1 MKESKFVRTKI
12 VVGYVLIALIGL
24 TAMIY
29 VWRQTGALLEPDHS
43 QQELRRRRG
52 LVNQTLYHLYEA
64 ETYGQMLVAGY
75 ASYENRYKRELRLVR
90 ECIDSLRMRA
100 DDESQQM
107 RLDTIVR
114 LIAGKEQGIKALDR
128 NLRSAGTATLLSEN
142 IQRMIP
148 MLDSLSQPTIE
159 PDTILVRDT
168 VRVAPKKKRN
178 FFRRFGDLFSPP
190 KNDSQ
195 VVVKT
200 RVRIDAP
207 PRQMSLGDTIAVVLQ
222 DLEQRVTSERLALYD
237 KAWREGLR
245 LQRNNQQINQRIY
258 RLIIDFEEEETAYLW
273 ERMQAREQ
281 VRRSS
286 LVILGSVAAGS
297 LLVMLLFV
305 GILWRD
311 VNRSNR
317 YKRQL
322 EAANRHNEALLEARE
337 KLMLT
342 ITHDIK
348 APLGSIMGYIDLLT
362 RLDLGKRGALY
373 LDHMKSSADHLLEL
387 VTDLL
392 DFYKLDSNKVAVNRI
407 AFSPADLFTA
417 VCTGFEPVA
426 AAKGIELRCTLAAEL
441 SGQVAGDPSR
451 VRQIAENL
459 LSNAIKFTDRGFVAF
474 DAWLEEGRL
483 LFRVSD
489 TGRGIGPEERE
500 RIFQEF
506 VRLPSAGGVSGV
518 GLGLSIVDRLVKL
531 LGGTIEL
538 ESEPGAG
545 SRFLVAVPVGEA
557 EDDASEKEA
566 AAGMCPG
573 RVCMEGGRP
582 LRCLLVDD
590 DPLQLEMTAALC
602 RELGIETESCPFP
615 EYAEKL
621 VQESS
626 FDLVFTDIQMPS
638 ADGFSVLAA
647 VRGVDPAIPVVAV
660 SARGE
665 MDAGDFSARGFA
677 GCLRKPFT
685 ANELVAVLNTVC
697 GADAAVAPAGGGVS
711 AVGAEQ
717 ADGVDFSALTAY
729 AGDDTA
735 AARGILES
743 FAEQGA
749 ANCALLERALDDGDA
764 AALKAVAHKMAP
776 IFTMLGAVQVAAALR
791 TAESWEG
798 PLTDTLCREV
808 RTAAE
813 NIRAIIAEA
822 QKKVSLS

>member
-222 DLEQRVTSERLALYD
+222 DLEQRVTSERLAL
-237 KAWREGLR
+237 
-245 LQRNNQQINQRIY
+245 
-258 RLIIDFEEEETAYLW
+258 
-273 ERMQAREQ
+273 
-281 VRRSS
+281 
-286 LVILGSVAAGS
+286 
-297 LLVMLLFV
+297 
-305 GILWRD
+305 
-311 VNRSNR
+311 
-317 YKRQL
+317 
-322 EAANRHNEALLEARE
+322 
-337 KLMLT
+337 
-342 ITHDIK
+342 
-348 APLGSIMGYIDLLT
+348 
-362 RLDLGKRGALY
+362 
-373 LDHMKSSADHLLEL
+373 
-387 VTDLL
+387 
-392 DFYKLDSNKVAVNRI
+392 
-407 AFSPADLFTA
+407 
-417 VCTGFEPVA
+417 
-426 AAKGIELRCTLAAEL
+426 
-441 SGQVAGDPSR
+441 
-451 VRQIAENL
+451 
-459 LSNAIKFTDRGFVAF
+459 
-474 DAWLEEGRL
+474 
-483 LFRVSD
+483 
-489 TGRGIGPEERE
+489 
-500 RIFQEF
+500 
-506 VRLPSAGGVSGV
+506 
-518 GLGLSIVDRLVKL
+518 SIVDRLVKL

-557 EDDASEKEA
+557 EDDASEKET

-590 DPLQLEMTAALC
+590 DPLQLEMTAVLC

-621 VQESS
+621 VQESA
-626 FDLVFTDIQMPS
+626 FDLVFTDIQMPGV
-638 ADGFSVLAA
+638 DGFEVLRRIRA
-647 VRGVDPAIPVVAV
+647 VRAELPVVAV
-660 SARGE
+660 SARSDDE
-665 MDAGDFSARGFA
+665 SAYVERGFA
-677 GCLRKPFT
+677 AVLRKPF
-685 ANELVAVLNTVC
+685 ARAELVAVLRRVVPEA
-697 GADAAVAPAGGGVS
+697 GVAPEECLPEED
-711 AVGAEQ
+711 AVRGFE
-717 ADGVDFSALTAY
+717 ALTAFARDDAEAAREIIRTFVAENEAHAETLRRAAL
-729 AGDDTA
+729 AGDA
-735 AARGILES
+735 V
-743 FAEQGA
+743 
-749 ANCALLERALDDGDA
+749 ALRAI
-764 AALKAVAHKMAP
+764 AHKMVP
-776 IFTMLGAVQVAAALR
+776 IYTLLGEEELAAALR
-791 TAESWEG
+791 RLERSEGSADGALRSAALGVAERVGEIVRAAKKEY
-798 PLTDTLCREV
+798 LCDR
-808 RTAAE
+808 
-813 NIRAIIAEA
+813 
-822 QKKVSLS
+822 

>member
-1 MKESKFVRTKI
+1 
-12 VVGYVLIALIGL
+12 
-24 TAMIY
+24 
-29 VWRQTGALLEPDHS
+29 
-43 QQELRRRRG
+43 
-52 LVNQTLYHLYEA
+52 
-64 ETYGQMLVAGY
+64 
-75 ASYENRYKRELRLVR
+75 
-90 ECIDSLRMRA
+90 
-100 DDESQQM
+100 
-107 RLDTIVR
+107 
-114 LIAGKEQGIKALDR
+114 
-128 NLRSAGTATLLSEN
+128 
-142 IQRMIP
+142 
-148 MLDSLSQPTIE
+148 
-159 PDTILVRDT
+159 
-168 VRVAPKKKRN
+168 
-178 FFRRFGDLFSPP
+178 
-190 KNDSQ
+190 
-195 VVVKT
+195 
-200 RVRIDAP
+200 
-207 PRQMSLGDTIAVVLQ
+207 
-222 DLEQRVTSERLALYD
+222 
-237 KAWREGLR
+237 
-245 LQRNNQQINQRIY
+245 
-258 RLIIDFEEEETAYLW
+258 
-273 ERMQAREQ
+273 
-281 VRRSS
+281 
-286 LVILGSVAAGS
+286 
-297 LLVMLLFV
+297 
-305 GILWRD
+305 
-311 VNRSNR
+311 
-317 YKRQL
+317 
-322 EAANRHNEALLEARE
+322 
-337 KLMLT
+337 
-342 ITHDIK
+342 
-348 APLGSIMGYIDLLT
+348 MGYIDLLT

>member
-1 MKESKFVRTKI
+1 M
-12 VVGYVLIALIGL
+12 
-24 TAMIY
+24 
-29 VWRQTGALLEPDHS
+29 
-43 QQELRRRRG
+43 
-52 LVNQTLYHLYEA
+52 
-64 ETYGQMLVAGY
+64 
-75 ASYENRYKRELRLVR
+75 
-90 ECIDSLRMRA
+90 
-100 DDESQQM
+100 
-107 RLDTIVR
+107 
-114 LIAGKEQGIKALDR
+114 
-128 NLRSAGTATLLSEN
+128 
-142 IQRMIP
+142 
-148 MLDSLSQPTIE
+148 
-159 PDTILVRDT
+159 
-168 VRVAPKKKRN
+168 
-178 FFRRFGDLFSPP
+178 
-190 KNDSQ
+190 
-195 VVVKT
+195 
-200 RVRIDAP
+200 
-207 PRQMSLGDTIAVVLQ
+207 
-222 DLEQRVTSERLALYD
+222 
-237 KAWREGLR
+237 
-245 LQRNNQQINQRIY
+245 
-258 RLIIDFEEEETAYLW
+258 
-273 ERMQAREQ
+273 
-281 VRRSS
+281 
-286 LVILGSVAAGS
+286 
-297 LLVMLLFV
+297 
-305 GILWRD
+305 
-311 VNRSNR
+311 
-317 YKRQL
+317 
-322 EAANRHNEALLEARE
+322 LEARE

-557 EDDASEKEA
+557 EDDASEKET

-590 DPLQLEMTAALC
+590 DPLQLEMTAVLC

-621 VQESS
+621 VQESA
-626 FDLVFTDIQMPS
+626 FDLVFTDIQMPGV
-638 ADGFSVLAA
+638 DGFEVLRRIRA
-647 VRGVDPAIPVVAV
+647 VRAELPVVAV
-660 SARGE
+660 SARSDDE
-665 MDAGDFSARGFA
+665 SAYVERGFA
-677 GCLRKPFT
+677 AVLRKPF
-685 ANELVAVLNTVC
+685 ARAELVAVLRRVVPEA
-697 GADAAVAPAGGGVS
+697 GVAPEECLPEED
-711 AVGAEQ
+711 AVRGFE
-717 ADGVDFSALTAY
+717 ALTAFARDDAEAAREIIRTFVAENEAHAETLRRAAL
-729 AGDDTA
+729 AGDA
-735 AARGILES
+735 V
-743 FAEQGA
+743 
-749 ANCALLERALDDGDA
+749 ALRAI
-764 AALKAVAHKMAP
+764 AHKMVP
-776 IFTMLGAVQVAAALR
+776 IYTLLGEEELAAALR
-791 TAESWEG
+791 RLERSEGSADGALRSAALGVAERVGEIVRAAKKEY
-798 PLTDTLCREV
+798 LCDR
-808 RTAAE
+808 
-813 NIRAIIAEA
+813 
-822 QKKVSLS
+822 